1 MRKPEVRR
9 RAGLLTS
16 VITGIAVTFLA
27 LAPAHPQQPKSGQIE
42 KLLAEGW
49 EIAGYLA
56 ASDSR
61 TLILFRHKQQSYLVQ
76 CSVLIDVTRSP
87 RVVTNCYEIR

>member
-1 MRKPEVRR
+1 MRREPMFMWMSVAAVALLVLS
-9 RAGLLTS
+9 RA
-16 VITGIAVTFLA
+16 AVA
-27 LAPAHPQQPKSGQIE
+27 QQPKSGQIE

-49 EIAGYLA
+49 EIAGYVTA
-56 ASDSR
+56 WENR
-61 TLILFRHKQQSYLVQ
+61 TLILFKHKQQSYLVQ